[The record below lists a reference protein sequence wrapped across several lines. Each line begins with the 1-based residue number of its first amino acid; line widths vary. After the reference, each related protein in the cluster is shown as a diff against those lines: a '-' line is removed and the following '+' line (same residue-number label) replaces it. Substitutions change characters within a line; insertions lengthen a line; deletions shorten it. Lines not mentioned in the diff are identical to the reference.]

1 MFEGIARTSRSWRAD
16 GRGAVTAL
24 ALAGALGAAVTTGGS
39 AWAAD
44 VGWNRLVASGTAVF
58 ATSVGGGSGPSGVVT
73 GNAAGHDRESDRT
86 LRRAGAAAVR
96 AVPAGDVGWNSTGR
110 LLTAGLPATGPAL
123 DGDVGWNAVRA

>member
-16 GRGAVTAL
+16 GRGAVAAL

-39 AWAAD
+39 ARAAD

-86 LRRAGAAAVR
+86 LRRQAPPRSVPSRPGRRLEQHRAAPHR
-96 AVPAGDVGWNSTGR
+96 R
-110 LLTAGLPATGPAL
+110 TAGHRAGP
-123 DGDVGWNAVRA
+123 DGDVGWNAVRV